1 MDLEGVDKPRGAGPC
16 RPPDT
21 IPCTPSPQPLLFSPA
36 VGDHLLPPVSLA
48 GYDHRGGPSTL
59 MDVIPAGS
67 HPKDQ
72 NTRTSGTCSG
82 EAYAPDFPS
91 QSTTSKGAA
100 VPIAKPSAGNGKGSK

>member
-1 MDLEGVDKPRGAGPC
+1 
-16 RPPDT
+16 
-21 IPCTPSPQPLLFSPA
+21 
-36 VGDHLLPPVSLA
+36 
-48 GYDHRGGPSTL
+48 

-82 EAYAPDFPS
+82 EAYAADFPS

-100 VPIAKPSAGNGKGSK
+100 VPIAKPSAGNGKGGK